1 MSRGDTSARLM
12 VHTKY
17 QLNLGK
23 FSSVLYANVASSKI
37 VLDETIGEIK
47 RLINNLN
54 FNTGRFYYRKEVL

>member
-23 FSSVLYANVASSKI
+23 FSSVLYANVAPSKI

-47 RLINNLN
+47 RLINNVNL
-54 FNTGRFYYRKEVL
+54 NTGRFYYRKEVL